1 VVFVNGTCE
10 TQVAMP
16 IQMQTTTT
24 QNGFDCL
31 SARSRKSHA
40 WLAIKWINLHGTSV
54 ALMLLLVGACAWAH
68 LLAAGKIE
76 ILRGQVI
83 QVDSLSLRRI
93 AGIEYIQNH
102 WWFVLPYLTL
112 FAGNLIWLEARKAPR
127 WAVWVVWVVLAAPC
141 LGYLWACLDS
151 FFTGLFMAI

>member
-1 VVFVNGTCE
+1 MWPE
-10 TQVAMP
+10 KRRPQLL
-16 IQMQTTTT
+16 IKMQTTTT

-31 SARSRKSHA
+31 SARTKKSYTWPA
-40 WLAIKWINLHGTSV
+40 LQWINLHGTSV

-83 QVDSLSLRRI
+83 QVDNLSLRRI
-93 AGIEYIQNH
+93 AGIAYIHHH

-112 FAGNLIWLEARKAPR
+112 FAGNLVWLEARSAPR
-127 WAVWVVWVVLAAPC
+127 WMVWVVWVVLAVPC

-151 FFTGLFMAI
+151 FFTALFMSI